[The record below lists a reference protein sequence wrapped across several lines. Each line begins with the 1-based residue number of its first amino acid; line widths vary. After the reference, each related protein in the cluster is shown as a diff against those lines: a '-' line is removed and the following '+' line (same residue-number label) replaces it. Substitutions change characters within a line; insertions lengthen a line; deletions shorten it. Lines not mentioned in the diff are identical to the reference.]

1 MLGESG
7 NLDWFTAN
15 LENRFTGVLLLAGAT
30 YLSLFALGA
39 LGQSETCRAAGIK
52 SFGNRMKDSVMV

>member
-15 LENRFTGVLLLAGAT
+15 LLENRFTGVLLLAGAT

-39 LGQSETCRAAGIK
+39 LAKVRHVGLQGSSHLGTG
-52 SFGNRMKDSVMV
+52 